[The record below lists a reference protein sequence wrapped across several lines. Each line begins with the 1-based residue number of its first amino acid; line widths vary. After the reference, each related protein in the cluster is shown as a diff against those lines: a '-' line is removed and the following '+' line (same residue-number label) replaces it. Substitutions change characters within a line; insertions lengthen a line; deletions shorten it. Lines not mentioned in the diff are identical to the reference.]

1 MLQSTITKLL
11 HRFLGEERAVAAVEF
26 ALILPLMLLMYI
38 GTAEGSRLFIMDRK
52 VAVVAGSIGDLVA
65 RMEDQISVATLNDF
79 FQAAEFSMLP
89 YPSNDLEQSVTSVFV
104 ENDGT
109 GTVQW
114 SRGFNG
120 GSTYANGSSV
130 SLPSELSARFQGKYL
145 IIGEALITWMPIVNF
160 IYQSGF
166 DIQKTYYFRPRFD
179 TQITLS

>member
-1 MLQSTITKLL
+1 MLKRSLL
-11 HRFLGEERAVAAVEF
+11 NLFRHFAKEDRAIAAVEF
-26 ALILPLMLLMYI
+26 ALILPVMLLMYI

-65 RMEDQISVATLNDF
+65 RMQDDISVATLNDF
-79 FQAAEFSMLP
+79 FQAAEYTMLP
-89 YPSNDLEQSVTSVFV
+89 YPSDDLEQTVTSVFV

-109 GTVQW
+109 GTVRW

-120 GSTYANGSSV
+120 GSTYSNGSSV
-130 SLPSELSARFQGKYL
+130 NLPSEMAARFQGKYL
-145 IIGEALITWMPIVNF
+145 IIGEAEITWMPIVEF

-179 TQITLS
+179 TEITLS